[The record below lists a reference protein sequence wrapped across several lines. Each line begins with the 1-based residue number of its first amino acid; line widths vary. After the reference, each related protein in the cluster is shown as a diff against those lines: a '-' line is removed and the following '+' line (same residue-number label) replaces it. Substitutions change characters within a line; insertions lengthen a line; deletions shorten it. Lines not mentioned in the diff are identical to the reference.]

1 MTIQK
6 TEVISNRDARVL
18 PIGFSMAMSPHPSV
32 FSPLVFAGKLDEG
45 INRLAGAGFDGVE
58 ISVRHADDLN
68 PDWLDGRLAETGLVV
83 SAFASGRLC
92 LEESICLCDPRPA
105 CRKQVLEEL
114 TAIIK
119 LAARFNAPVII
130 GGVRGKLTGESTQRV
145 VQRAGAVD
153 TLRKCANVAKDLGIH
168 LLLEP
173 INRYETNFVNSA
185 REGLDLL
192 DEIGHPAVKLLLDT
206 FHMNIE
212 EADPCASVRQAGNLL
227 GYVHFADN
235 NRLSPGQGHINF
247 RALVQTL
254 AEIGFT
260 GFISAEILPLP
271 DDATALVQTGKFFH
285 TLIDQKPVSII

>member
-130 GGVRGKLTGESTQRV
+130 G
-145 VQRAGAVD
+145 A
-153 TLRKCANVAKDLGIH
+153 CAEN
-168 LLLEP
+168 
-173 INRYETNFVNSA
+173 
-185 REGLDLL
+185 
-192 DEIGHPAVKLLLDT
+192 
-206 FHMNIE
+206 
-212 EADPCASVRQAGNLL
+212 
-227 GYVHFADN
+227 
-235 NRLSPGQGHINF
+235 
-247 RALVQTL
+247 
-254 AEIGFT
+254 
-260 GFISAEILPLP
+260 
-271 DDATALVQTGKFFH
+271 
-285 TLIDQKPVSII
+285 